1 MATRRREVPAHLLL
15 VFAGNLLLLGAEG
28 FCPPGQ
34 FSCEDSDNTCL
45 DQHLWC
51 DNITHCDNEYDED
64 EVICSDNTGGGV
76 IFDDEFYYIWSPG
89 EDQPNYPEWCEL
101 PDVPAVCTCTE
112 GTNVSCAGQNLSS
125 VPDNISHNVT
135 RLYLQDNN
143 IKRLPDFSF
152 IKYTMLTYLN
162 LGRNGLSVLEPRS
175 LSGLFNLTKLFLHD
189 NELETIAEGTFQD
202 LHRLRWLYLERNRLT
217 SISRGALSGMTNL
230 DLLSLIENRIVE
242 LQAGHICEDLPSL
255 SFLFLQENQI
265 EILRLKAFVGCEHLR
280 FLEIDHNKIA
290 KVEKGVFDRMFSLT
304 DLSLAGNKI
313 SRLPSDFF
321 RNLSHIDHLNL
332 SFNPF
337 SELEEGM
344 FDGLRNMASL
354 DLRGIK
360 IKNISRRMFKDLTSL
375 SHIYFSRF
383 RYCGFAPHVRNCE
396 PKTDGLSSFN
406 DLLANVVLRMSVW
419 VIAIVTCLGN
429 TAVMIGR
436 TVMKQEN
443 KVHSLFIK
451 NLCASDFIMGVYLLI
466 IATKDM
472 LFRGVYHRY
481 THAWTNSLSCQIT
494 GFLAMLSAEVS
505 VLLLTYMSV
514 ERFLCVVF
522 PYRDNRP
529 NIKQAA
535 VAICLIWFFGVVL
548 CAVPL
553 FVPYYFDHFYGSN
566 GVCFPLHLHEP
577 YMTGW
582 EYSAFIFLGVNFA
595 SVLVIASA
603 YVGMFISIQRTR
615 QQIATHLTLFTDM
628 SFAKRFFFIVL
639 TDSLVWLPITIIKF
653 IALTGIPISGSMY
666 AWIVIFILPIN
677 SAINPI
683 LYSLTTRTFTTLLEN
698 IVKGSPLSLRSGRP
712 DCEKAPDAGTMTGNT
727 YSTALSSSYPLRP
740 LRNYRGMHVSRS
752 TEFEVSVTTASCQ
765 QNNTGNGIGRDPSI
779 SSVLGMRM
787 LKPNLDD
794 VPELPSTVSQAESN
808 PDGKDGI
815 SESSNDENVTVV
827 QESETTKMQEVV
839 EIQHDA
845 DIACEQIRYS
855 AEKEDGNAA
864 GSGDSVPEDDA
875 AGSGDSVPEDEAYG
889 NDAGTSPQDNNT
901 ANTLDVIVTEA
912 EVSAETSGYD
922 TDAVVEIK

>member
-1 MATRRREVPAHLLL
+1 MTTRGAVAAHLLL
-15 VFAGNLLLLGAEG
+15 CVFAWNLPLLGADDL
-28 FCPPGQ
+28 CPEGQ
-34 FSCEDSDNTCL
+34 FSCRDFNNTCWDLLYWCDDYRDCDNGYDENEFLCSADDLCPEGQFSCKDVDNTCL

-51 DNITHCDNEYDED
+51 DETKDCDNGYDEN
-64 EVICSDNTGGGV
+64 ELHCSDHGPGS
-76 IFDDEFYYIWSPG
+76 IIDSREEFDPFFEFGKELQS
-89 EDQPNYPEWCEL
+89 YPDWCEL
-101 PDVPAVCTCTE
+101 PDVPEMCTCSDSS
-112 GTNVSCAGQNLSS
+112 NVSCAGQNLTA
-125 VPDNISHNVT
+125 VPDDISYNAT

-143 IKRLPDFSF
+143 IKRLPDFTF
-152 IKYTMLTYLN
+152 IKFTMLIYLN
-162 LGRNGLSVLEPRS
+162 LGRNGLAVLEPDAF
-175 LSGLFNLTKLFLHD
+175 SGLFNLTK
-189 NELETIAEGTFQD
+189 
-202 LHRLRWLYLERNRLT
+202 
-217 SISRGALSGMTNL
+217 
-230 DLLSLIENRIVE
+230 LSLIENRIVE
-242 LQAGHICEDLPSL
+242 LQAGPICEDLPSL
-255 SFLFLQENQI
+255 GILLLQGNRI
-265 EILRLKAFVGCEHLR
+265 EILRRNAFVGCEHLGM
-280 FLEIDHNKIA
+280 LEIDYNSIS
-290 KVEKGVFDRMFSLT
+290 VLEKGVFDQMFSLK

-313 SRLPSDFF
+313 SHLPSDFF
-321 RNLSHIDHLNL
+321 RSLQHLNSLNL

-337 SELEEGM
+337 SEFKEGL
-344 FDGLRNMASL
+344 FDGLGNLTSL
-354 DLRGIK
+354 DLKGIT
-360 IKNISRRMFKDLTSL
+360 IKNINRRMFKDLTSL
-375 SHIYFSRF
+375 DHIYFSKF
-383 RYCGFAPHVRNCE
+383 RYCFLAPHVRNCE
-396 PKTDGLSSFN
+396 PKTDGLSSFE

-451 NLCASDFIMGVYLLI
+451 NLCASDFIMGVYLLV

-472 LFRGVYHRY
+472 MFRGEYHRH
-481 THAWTNSLSCQIT
+481 THAWTNSLGCQIT

-529 NIKQAA
+529 NIRQAA
-535 VAICLIWFFGVVL
+535 VAICLIWFFGL
-548 CAVPL
+548 LLSAVPL

-577 YMTGW
+577 HMTGW
-582 EYSAFIFLGVNFA
+582 EYSAFVFLGVNFI
-595 SVLVIASA
+595 SVLVIAAA

-639 TDSLVWLPITIIKF
+639 TDSLVWLPITVIKF
-653 IALTGIPISGSMY
+653 IALAGIPISGSMY
-666 AWIVIFILPIN
+666 AWIVIFVLPIN

-698 IVKGSPLSLRSGRP
+698 IVKGSPLSLRSRP
-712 DCEKAPDAGTMTGNT
+712 DYEKAPDAGTTTGNT

-752 TEFEVSVTTASCQ
+752 TEFEVSVTTSSCQ
-765 QNNTGNGIGRDPSI
+765 QNSTNGIGRDPSI
-779 SSVLGMRM
+779 PSVLGMRL

-808 PDGKDGI
+808 PDGKDDD

-827 QESETTKMQEVV
+827 QENEKTKMQDGV
-839 EIQHDA
+839 EIQHDV
-845 DIACEQIRYS
+845 DIACEQIRYDA
-855 AEKEDGNAA
+855 AEEGNSA
-864 GSGDSVPEDDA
+864 GSGTSA
-875 AGSGDSVPEDEAYG
+875 PEDEAYG
-889 NDAGTSPQDNNT
+889 NDDGATPQDNNT
-901 ANTLDVIVTEA
+901 GNTLDIIVTEA

-922 TDAVVEIK
+922 TETNNAIA

>member
-1 MATRRREVPAHLLL
+1 MGMSMFESAD
-15 VFAGNLLLLGAEG
+15 GQ
-28 FCPPGQ
+28 CPPGQ
-34 FSCEDSDNTCL
+34 FSCEDADNTCL

-51 DNITHCDNEYDED
+51 DNVTDCDNAYDEN
-64 EVICSDNTGGGV
+64 EVDCSDNTGGGD
-76 IFDDEFYYIWSPG
+76 IFDEESFYYTWSAGDDLPY
-89 EDQPNYPEWCEL
+89 YPEWCEL
-101 PDVPAVCTCTE
+101 PEVPAVCTCSE
-112 GTNVSCAGQNLSS
+112 GTNVSCAGQNLSA
-125 VPDNISHNVT
+125 VPDDISHNVT

-152 IKYTMLTYLN
+152 IEYTVLTYLN
-162 LGRNGLSVLEPRS
+162 LGRNGMSVLEPRS
-175 LSGLFNLTKLFLHD
+175 LSGLFNLTKL
-189 NELETIAEGTFQD
+189 
-202 LHRLRWLYLERNRLT
+202 
-217 SISRGALSGMTNL
+217 
-230 DLLSLIENRIVE
+230 SLIDNRIVE

-255 SFLFLQENQI
+255 SFL
-265 EILRLKAFVGCEHLR
+265 
-280 FLEIDHNKIA
+280 EIDHNKIFV
-290 KVEKGVFDRMFSLT
+290 VEEGVFDQMFSLT
-304 DLSLAGNKI
+304 D
-313 SRLPSDFF
+313 
-321 RNLSHIDHLNL
+321 LNL

-337 SELEEGM
+337 LELKEGS
-344 FDGLRNMASL
+344 FDGLQ
-354 DLRGIK
+354 
-360 IKNISRRMFKDLTSL
+360 NITSL
-375 SHIYFSRF
+375 YFSRF
-383 RYCGFAPHVRNCE
+383 RYCGLAPHVRNCE
-396 PKTDGLSSFN
+396 PKTDGLSSFE

-451 NLCASDFIMGVYLLI
+451 NLCASDFIMGVYLLV

-472 LFRGVYHRY
+472 TFRGVYHRH
-481 THAWTNSLSCQIT
+481 THAWTNSLGCQIT

-529 NIKQAA
+529 NLRQAA
-535 VAICLIWFFGVVL
+535 VAICLIWFFGL
-548 CAVPL
+548 LLSAAPL
-553 FVPYYFDHFYGSN
+553 FIPYYFDHFYGSN

-577 YMTGW
+577 HMTGW
-582 EYSAFIFLGVNFA
+582 EYSAFIFLGVNFV
-595 SVLVIASA
+595 SVLVIGAA

-653 IALTGIPISGSMY
+653 IALAGIPIPGTMY
-666 AWIVIFILPIN
+666 AWIVIFVLPIN

-698 IVKGSPLSLRSGRP
+698 IVKGSPLSLRSKP
-712 DCEKAPDAGTMTGNT
+712 DYEKAPDAGTMTGNT

-752 TEFEVSVTTASCQ
+752 TEFEVSVTTSSCQ
-765 QNNTGNGIGRDPSI
+765 QNSTNGIGRDPSNH
-779 SSVLGMRM
+779 SLLGMRL

-808 PDGKDGI
+808 PDGKDDI
-815 SESSNDENVTVV
+815 SESSNEENVTVV
-827 QESETTKMQEVV
+827 QEDEKTKIPEVV
-839 EIQHDA
+839 EIQHDV
-845 DIACEQIRYS
+845 DIACEQIRYNAEEGS
-855 AEKEDGNAA
+855 AAEEGN
-864 GSGDSVPEDDA
+864 
-875 AGSGDSVPEDEAYG
+875 SVPEDEAYANG
-889 NDAGTSPQDNNT
+889 GATPQDNNT
-901 ANTLDVIVTEA
+901 ANTLDIIVTEA

-922 TDAVVEIK
+922 TEMDGIA